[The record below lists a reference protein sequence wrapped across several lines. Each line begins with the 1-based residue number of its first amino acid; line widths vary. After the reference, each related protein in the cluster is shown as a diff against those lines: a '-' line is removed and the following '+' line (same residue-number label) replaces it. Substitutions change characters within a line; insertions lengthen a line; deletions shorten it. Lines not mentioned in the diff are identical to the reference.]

1 MSSNSNN
8 NDNNNSSS
16 RSSSN
21 DIGSSRKPPT
31 PPPRPSVAKVTS
43 APPIPEAAPALPE
56 RNKSVDQL
64 MTNSKP
70 VHKIPRVNS
79 DIEEYYAHLGKHVKE
94 VRRRKA
100 KNISVPSLS
109 DFRVKKDEKV
119 ISTKWV
125 EFIQAWIKYFVSAAA
140 YDDIDRPLEPFSLK
154 TVKHDLD
161 RLYPMIVPF
170 IAPVRKLR
178 PIYRWENKALT
189 GGLASFYLLLWYY
202 DLIMA
207 FVCVWLAIGILVV
220 RLDMFAQY
228 GVDAL
233 EEQPETDATVKSW
246 NRNFWMKMRTTIGTR
261 SPYGFNL
268 FDDIDI
274 SVNEWKTDLYTK
286 YGPTIQII
294 VSVQLLI

>member
-125 EFIQAWIKYFVSAAA
+125 EFIQAVS
-140 YDDIDRPLEPFSLK
+140 
-154 TVKHDLD
+154 
-161 RLYPMIVPF
+161 LYYYRF
-170 IAPVRKLR
+170 I
-178 PIYRWENKALT
+178 Y
-189 GGLASFYLLLWYY
+189 
-202 DLIMA
+202 
-207 FVCVWLAIGILVV
+207 
-220 RLDMFAQY
+220 
-228 GVDAL
+228 
-233 EEQPETDATVKSW
+233 
-246 NRNFWMKMRTTIGTR
+246 
-261 SPYGFNL
+261 
-268 FDDIDI
+268 
-274 SVNEWKTDLYTK
+274 
-286 YGPTIQII
+286 
-294 VSVQLLI
+294 